1 MQTDLSVPSLPCFL
15 TYFAVRKQLYTK
27 AGSVSSQ
34 LSTWIFVMAQAAKT
48 TYGAGIHTDF
58 SFKVVPKV
66 GRVLLQLFLVKKKK
80 KVSPLCYRWIRPDN
94 KKPRSG
100 ETIPPPPEAPA
111 GLAVSYTF
119 RSCRFESAEGS
130 QAEDFPLTGEESL
143 ARLSLSLGVK
153 AVTDPNAYTVVA
165 AFQFLIT
172 AWLVRLNEGS
182 RVRMI
187 NIPIMRTS
195 QAKDHFLFGLNTYPG
210 RCVA

>member
-1 MQTDLSVPSLPCFL
+1 MDDDHANRSFRSLYAMFSHLRLQWGSNDTPN
-15 TYFAVRKQLYTK
+15 
-27 AGSVSSQ
+27 AGLVSSQ
-34 LSTWIFVMAQAAKT
+34 LSTWIFVMAQTAKT
-48 TYGAGIHTDF
+48 AYGVGIHTVF
-58 SFKVVPKV
+58 SIQGCRRALEWWHCCSACLCKAF
-66 GRVLLQLFLVKKKK
+66 
-80 KVSPLCYRWIRPDN
+80 SPSCCCWLNPDN
-94 KKPRSG
+94 NRGKKWKNQPPHPRSPCR
-100 ETIPPPPEAPA
+100 TY
-111 GLAVSYTF
+111 GLAYTF

-195 QAKDHFLFGLNTYPG
+195 QAVDDFLF
-210 RCVA
+210 